1 MLADNIAVATAADAD
16 AIAQLVNAAYRPA
29 PGGAGWT
36 HESALVSGPRVT
48 AAQVRSALSQAG
60 RLILVARTTTGIA
73 ACVEIRNHGARC
85 LLGML
90 AVAPAGQC
98 TGLGKRML
106 EQAERHAA
114 DIWHCSTVRIS
125 VLSQRREL
133 LSFYRRRGYLPTG
146 LVTPYPVA
154 GGVGEPRVDG
164 LTIDTLEKALVRHR
178 APPVERP

>member
-1 MLADNIAVATAADAD
+1 MSADDIAIATAADAD
-16 AIAQLVNAAYRPA
+16 TIAQLVNAAYRPA

-36 HESALVSGPRVT
+36 HESALVSGPRIT
-48 AAQVRSALSQAG
+48 AAQVLSALSQVG
-60 RLILVARTTTGIA
+60 HLILVARTTTGIA
-73 ACVEIRNHGARC
+73 ACVEIRNHGACC

-114 DIWHCSTVRIS
+114 DVWHCSTVRIS

-146 LVTPYPVA
+146 LVSPYPA
-154 GGVGEPRVDG
+154 ADGVGAPLLDG
-164 LTIDTLEKALVRHR
+164 LTIDTLEKTLARNR
-178 APPVERP
+178 AAPEEQP